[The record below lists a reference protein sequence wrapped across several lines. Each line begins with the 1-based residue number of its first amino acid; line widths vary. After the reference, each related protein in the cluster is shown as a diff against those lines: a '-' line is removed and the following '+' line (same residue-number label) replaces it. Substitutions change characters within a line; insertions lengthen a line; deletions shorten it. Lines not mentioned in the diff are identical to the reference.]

1 MAQDEQ
7 KQPRR
12 LIRLWHVIRD
22 GLPSV
27 GRYRRYVIA
36 IAPALLVVWALT
48 IAYLIFAPVRYT
60 SSTTLILPGS
70 GVGGSLN
77 LDSIGQAST
86 VTSSAFSS
94 STLSPT
100 ENYKRLLMADTTME
114 RAAERLDEKPSAF
127 PGPSIKLLDQ
137 TNLILLTV
145 TGDSP
150 EHAQARG
157 KALRSAFL
165 EVLSELR
172 ADEAEKREAADLKR
186 LAELEAKV
194 RETQRALLDFQGE
207 TGLVSLDQFNS
218 RIGALDNLKGQERD
232 ARAMTAQQAAIRQRL
247 GSVLQIGPDAVRQAL
262 LLKADPVFQK
272 LLDRYAEVNRD
283 TVEASGTLGQAHAT
297 REELEAERDAL
308 QRDIV
313 TRGGKV
319 SGLQPAA
326 LLRFAD
332 VSVSDGR
339 ERMFEALISTEGQVA
354 GARAALSEIRD
365 QIGEQTAQ
373 SAELVAQA
381 SRLSDLVRD
390 HRVAEAVFSSALAR
404 LDTNKADPFASY
416 PLVQTLEEPSLP
428 PAPSSPSLILALL
441 GAIVASLFILFGFT
455 LAWLRQPILHKL
467 LPNA

>member
-12 LIRLWHVIRD
+12 LIRLWHVVRD

-48 IAYLIFAPVRYT
+48 ITYLVLAPVRYT

-247 GSVLQIGPDAVRQAL
+247 GSVLKIGPDAVRQAL

-313 TRGGKV
+313 ARGGKV

-339 ERMFEALISTEGQVA
+339 ERMFEALISAEGQVA
-354 GARAALSEIRD
+354 GASAALSEIRD

-381 SRLSDLVRD
+381 SQLSDLVRD